1 MRVLKITLLLFAIV
15 LTQTAF
21 KSKSK
26 SVNPDYLVV
35 KFHADWCG
43 NCVAMGSSFEDLQEI
58 FKEKNIEFVKF
69 DLTDKETTARSESKA
84 RQIGIS
90 DILND
95 NRKTGFILIIDNTSK
110 KVLYKLTKNND
121 TDAME
126 DKIREFYEGKSY

>member
-1 MRVLKITLLLFAIV
+1 
-15 LTQTAF
+15 
-21 KSKSK
+21 
-26 SVNPDYLVV
+26 V

-43 NCVAMGSSFEDLQEI
+43 NCKAMGSSFEDLQDK
-58 FKEKNIEFVKF
+58 FKDDNIEFVKL
-69 DLTDKETTARSESKA
+69 DLTDKETTAKAESKA

-121 TDAME
+121 IDAME
-126 DKIREFYEGKSY
+126 DKVREFYEG

>member
-1 MRVLKITLLLFAIV
+1 MKIVKITLFLFAIF

-21 KSKSK
+21 ETVEKP
-26 SVNPDYLVV
+26 VNPDYLVV

-43 NCVAMGSSFEDLQEI
+43 NCKAMGSSFKDLQNK
-58 FKEKNIEFVKF
+58 FKDDNIEFVKF
-69 DLTDKETTARSESKA
+69 DLTDKETTTRAESKA

-121 TDAME
+121 IDAME
-126 DKIREFYEGKSY
+126 DKVREFYEG